1 MSDQPP
7 VTVRIARRFSAS
19 AERVFDA
26 WFDADRMRH
35 WLFSTPTGEMV
46 RAEVDA
52 RVGGGF
58 IFTDRRDG
66 VDVDHLGEY
75 LDIDR
80 PRRLVFSF
88 TVPLFSTESS
98 EVRVDI
104 TPMSEGCELVLTH
117 RGVLPEYREQT
128 EGGWSGI
135 LEGLA
140 RSLANDGRAY
150 ETGG

>member
-1 MSDQPP
+1 MSDQPRA
-7 VTVRIARRFSAS
+7 TIRIARRFTAS

-66 VDVDHLGEY
+66 VDVDHVGEY
-75 LDIDR
+75 LEIDR

-98 EVRVDI
+98 EVSVDI
-104 TPMSEGCELVLTH
+104 TSTGDGCELVLTH
-117 RGVLPEYREQT
+117 RGVLEEYREGT
-128 EGGWSGI
+128 ESGWTGI
-135 LEGLA
+135 LDGLA
-140 RSLANDGRAY
+140 TSLG
-150 ETGG
+150 E

>member
-1 MSDQPP
+1 MRDQPRA
-7 VTVRIARRFSAS
+7 TVRIARRFTAS

-66 VDVDHLGEY
+66 VDVDHVGEY
-75 LDIDR
+75 LEIDR

-88 TVPLFSTESS
+88 TVPLFSTEPS
-98 EVRVDI
+98 EVSVEI
-104 TPMSEGCELVLTH
+104 TSVGDGCELVLTH
-117 RGVLPEYREQT
+117 RGVLPEYREGT
-128 EGGWSGI
+128 ESGWTGI
-135 LEGLA
+135 LGGLA
-140 RSLANDGRAY
+140 MSLG
-150 ETGG
+150 E